1 MAENV
6 VEVYYNRIM
15 HLRSAEHFL
24 NDIFLINQTLMN
36 FDYATAEEV
45 ISYIAIKYKKDLNQF
60 GKMMTGVMVFKRNQ
74 LPEKTEVDV
83 ERDLYYLR
91 DCIII
96 FAAVHTGVENTL
108 HSAVVKINRA
118 REEMRL
124 EQSVEE
130 FDEDEDFEDETYDDE
145 QFLETDGRE
154 VYA

>member
-6 VEVYYNRIM
+6 VEVYYRRIM

-24 NDIFLINQTLMN
+24 NDIFLINDTIIN
-36 FDYATAEEV
+36 FEFNNAEQV
-45 ISYIAIKYKKDLNQF
+45 ISYIAIKYKKDLNQL
-60 GKMMTGVMVFKRNQ
+60 GRLMTGVMVFKPHE
-74 LPEKTEVDV
+74 LPPKSEADLEH
-83 ERDLYYLR
+83 DLYYLR
-91 DCIII
+91 DCLII

-130 FDEDEDFEDETYDDE
+130 FDEDEGFEDETYEDE
-145 QFLETDGRE
+145 QFLETDGGE